1 MAAGLGDLSAQARS
15 EWANNP
21 RLRLGV
27 AVIAAVLAVYLLL
40 VLRDWR
46 AGLQEQF
53 AARSEHLQKMQSLAG
68 QDEWIA
74 RAQDARKL
82 RQALDAQI
90 PEVAT
95 VGLAQ
100 AGIQTWVRSLG
111 GAFGDGLQI
120 QTQAPQAVEG
130 QPGLWRVPVVLSGS
144 AEPHIVMQLVQQIED
159 RKSLAVIEQATVLN
173 RANKTFSLTV
183 VSLFRIPE
191 APANA
196 LE

>member
-1 MAAGLGDLSAQARS
+1 MAAGMGDLGAQARS

-46 AGLQEQF
+46 AGLQEQY

-111 GAFGDGLQI
+111 SAFGDGLQI
-120 QTQAPQAVEG
+120 QSQAPQPVEG

-144 AEPHIVMQLVQQIED
+144 AEPPLVIQLVQQIED

-173 RANKTFSLTV
+173 RANKTFSLTI
-183 VSLFRIPE
+183 VSLFRIPQ